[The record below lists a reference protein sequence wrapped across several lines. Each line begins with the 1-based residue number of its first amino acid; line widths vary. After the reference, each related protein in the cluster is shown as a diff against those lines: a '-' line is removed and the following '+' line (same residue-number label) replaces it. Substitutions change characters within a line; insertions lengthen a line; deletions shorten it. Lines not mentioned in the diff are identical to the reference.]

1 MVEVG
6 DCRLFDGWVGLLVI
20 LYWCAW
26 LRVWVAAELAL
37 LAGGLRELLL
47 VVSVL
52 VDLGF
57 RGYCGCHGW
66 LGASGVG
73 CSPRFLLWILI

>member
-1 MVEVG
+1 MVVG
-6 DCRLFDGWVGLLVI
+6 CLMVVGWFAGD

-37 LAGGLRELLL
+37 LLAGGLRELLL

-52 VDLGF
+52 VGLGF

-66 LGASGVG
+66 LGDSGVG
-73 CSPRFLLWILI
+73 CLPRLLLWILI

>member
-1 MVEVG
+1 MVVG
-6 DCRLFDGWVGLLVI
+6 CLMVVGWFADDFVLVC
-20 LYWCAW
+20 LVAS
-26 LRVWVAAELAL
+26 LVAAELALL

-52 VDLGF
+52 VGLSF

-66 LGASGVG
+66 LGDSGVG
-73 CSPRFLLWILI
+73 CLPWFLLWVLI